1 MYYST
6 LEETRRGESGSQR
19 SGRRM
24 YQHLVRAHKCD
35 IQLRG
40 GSVYPA
46 VIHNRA
52 RPVQHQ
58 SVALTRVGN
67 RSIRVPT
74 ASERYLVEASSSV
87 RGTKRN

>member
-6 LEETRRGESGSQR
+6 LELDAENQARKDVCS
-19 SGRRM
+19 RM